1 MTTSTDLT
9 LPRQSHDAPPRAPL
23 RAVPHAKKPWA
34 WRIARIAGIDVY
46 VHASFSILLAWV
58 VMAHVARGDG
68 ALATVHDIV
77 LVAAVFGIIVLHEL
91 GHALVARQFD
101 IRTFDITLLPIG
113 GVARLERIPEDPVKE
128 LLIAIAG
135 PLVNFALA
143 GAIFSVLAAMGTPP
157 ALHDATMAGGAMLPK
172 LMWINLMIGVFNLTP
187 AFPMDGGRVFRALL
201 AMRLPYVCA
210 TDIAA
215 MVGQGIAIVIGIAGM
230 FSSPMLVLV
239 AFFVW
244 TGARAE
250 STSVHVQKSLR
261 GVTVGSAMA
270 THFRVLAPR
279 ETVAHAA
286 AHVLSGFQDDFPVV
300 DGGAV
305 VGVLSRGVLL
315 RALASEARETFIA
328 DLMQKQFVLA
338 DDREALTD
346 AMRRLDGAPS
356 DVVPVMH
363 DGALVGMLTSERMG
377 AIVRA
382 SLAAA

>member
-1 MTTSTDLT
+1 M
-9 LPRQSHDAPPRAPL
+9 
-23 RAVPHAKKPWA
+23 
-34 WRIARIAGIDVY
+34 Y
-46 VHASFSILLAWV
+46 VHASFTILLAWV
-58 VMAHVARGDG
+58 VIAHVARGEG
-68 ALATVHDIV
+68 ALATLSDVM
-77 LVAAVFGIIVLHEL
+77 LVGAVFAIIVLHEL
-91 GHALVARQFD
+91 GHALVARRFG

-113 GVARLERIPEDPVKE
+113 GVARLERFPEDPVKE

-143 GAIFSVLAAMGTPP
+143 GALYSVLAATGATPS
-157 ALHDATMAGGAMLPK
+157 LHELTTAGGSVLAK

-201 AMRLPYVCA
+201 AMRLPYVRA

-215 MVGQGIAIVIGIAGM
+215 IVGQAIALVIGIAGM

-239 AFFVW
+239 AVFVW
-244 TGARAE
+244 MGARAE
-250 STSVHVQKSLR
+250 SASVHVQRSLR
-261 GVTVGSAMA
+261 GVTVGAAMA
-270 THFRVLAPR
+270 TSFRILAPR

-300 DGGAV
+300 DGSTV

-315 RALASEARETFIA
+315 RALASEARETPIA
-328 DLMQKQFVLA
+328 AVMQKEFVLA

-346 AMRRLDGAPS
+346 AMRRLNGAPS

-363 DGALVGMLTSERMG
+363 DGALVGMLTSERLG

-382 SLAAA
+382 SLA